1 MNFIMININEI
12 LKIKNI
18 LEKKK
23 KSKEIY
29 MDVVRDQVH
38 QVFLSYMTNH
48 TQEVG

>member
-12 LKIKNI
+12 LEIKNI
-18 LEKKK
+18 LEKKN

-38 QVFLSYMTNH
+38 QVSLSYMTH
-48 TQEVG
+48 QTSMDI